1 MIIWGSR
8 GNVIDLGQHS
18 VQHCSV
24 CERDR
29 AFHVMLAYRYWHVY
43 WIFCFVTKK
52 RYSLQCDVCGRGVE
66 MKASDVEP
74 SLGKHPIPFMHRM
87 GLAVAV
93 AAVLLVVLV
102 NNML

>member
-8 GNVIDLGQHS
+8 GKGMDLGQHS
-18 VQHCSV
+18 TQHCPL

-29 AFHVMLAYRYWHVY
+29 PFHVVLPYHYWHLCWV
-43 WIFCFVTKK
+43 FCVMTKK
-52 RYSLQCDVCGRGVE
+52 RYLLRCAVCGHGVE
-66 MKASDVEP
+66 MKAADVEK

-87 GLAVAV
+87 GMAVAV